1 MDFWDRF
8 SAYYDSAEALPIGAF
23 GFDST
28 DVSDEASAVV
38 GVYAKYAM
46 NLMSGSVDP
55 ATELPKFLDEL
66 TAAGIDTIVDAAN
79 AQLAAYLGK

>member
-1 MDFWDRF
+1 
-8 SAYYDSAEALPIGAF
+8 
-23 GFDST
+23 
-28 DVSDEASAVV
+28 
-38 GVYAKYAM
+38 M